1 MSEGSRTGGA
11 VPALPPEVRTKLY
24 ELGTLAGVH
33 LDRRTSDIIC
43 EMLHENVTPTGI
55 IKMLESLQ
63 AASESSATA

>member
-1 MSEGSRTGGA
+1 
-11 VPALPPEVRTKLY
+11 VRTKLY